1 MRLSYAVRKQWT
13 MRAILSVMLL
23 AVFLLTSACGGNAQI
38 RQRATGGQ
46 ARFMKQ
52 LQHAEQIGIPSSML
66 QPVLQRQDQLAH
78 MSPPS
83 NPFDD
88 QALNGYYNGLSNS
101 YDRLTLQLN
110 KIISNGSEQLQT
122 QAQQNYEQA
131 QVVLKQR
138 EGQGL
143 PAQNFLPQL
152 RAMQGMLQQ
161 ARLPKDYAAVSIDAK
176 NLESSLQLLSA
187 TADQLTALK
196 KLTGMLKSAN
206 LNTDA
211 AQNSYDLSSQL
222 FSHVSSPATLQALN
236 IDVHA
241 QYQQANV
248 MMMQGV
254 AFLVPDKLNAL
265 NEQIKQLVE
274 FNIPAGT
281 YQSRLAADQALVH
294 KNMTLQDYQAFSTRV
309 DADITAVQS
318 ALLRPEA
325 QQLLN
330 QFHQEAQSWGN
341 AHAYHDSYDGKNY
354 PLDVGYLSQGIGS
367 DMDSLLVNAV
377 SEQDLRSAISTITDA
392 LFNLKMMELDS
403 TDTTPY
409 DQVHSAD
416 TQLFDHYQMHS
427 GQVIVISLAQQAL
440 RLYQD
445 GKLVRAFQV
454 VTGRPELPS
463 PPGVWSVLN
472 RQAPTTFISSD
483 PPDSPYWYPPTH
495 INYAIMF
502 QQGGYYIHDAW
513 WRANFGPGNQF
524 PHYDTSGDEADSGT
538 GSHGCVNMS
547 TSDAEWLYNNTSWDA
562 KVIVF

>member
-1 MRLSYAVRKQWT
+1 MRLSYSVRKLWT
-13 MRAILSVMLL
+13 TRAILSVMFL

-46 ARFMKQ
+46 ARYMKL

-66 QPVLQRQDQLAH
+66 QPVLQHQNQLAH
-78 MSPPS
+78 MSAPS

-88 QALNGYYNGLSNS
+88 QGLNSYYNGLSNS
-101 YDRLTLQLN
+101 YDRLTIQLD
-110 KIISNGSEQLQT
+110 KIISNGSEQLQV
-122 QAQQNYEQA
+122 QARQNYEQA

-152 RAMQGMLQQ
+152 RAVQGMLQQ
-161 ARLPKDYAAVSIDAK
+161 ARLPKDYVAVSTHAQ
-176 NLESSLQLLSA
+176 NLVSSLQLLNT
-187 TADQLTALK
+187 TADQLAALK
-196 KLTGMLKSAN
+196 KLTGVLQSAN

-211 AQNSYDLSSQL
+211 VQTSYALSAQLL
-222 FSHVSSPATLQALN
+222 SHVSSPANLQALN
-236 IDVHA
+236 IDVNA

-248 MMMQGV
+248 MMTQAVG
-254 AFLVPDKLNAL
+254 FLVPNKLNAL
-265 NEQIKQLVE
+265 SEQIKHLTE
-274 FNIPAGT
+274 FHIPAGA
-281 YQSRLAADQALVH
+281 YQSRLVADQALVH
-294 KNMTLQDYQAFSTRV
+294 KDMTPQDYQAFSIHV
-309 DADITAVQS
+309 DADIDAVQS

-330 QFHQEAQSWGN
+330 QFHQEAESWGN
-341 AHAYHDSYDGKNY
+341 AHAYHDNYNGKSY
-354 PLDVGYLSQGIGS
+354 PLDVGYLSQGIGP
-367 DMDSLLVNAV
+367 DMDSLVANAV
-377 SEQDLRSAISTITDA
+377 SEQDLRDAISGITDQ

-409 DQVHSAD
+409 NQVHSAD
-416 TQLFDHYQMHS
+416 KQLFDHYQAHS

-472 RQAPTTFISSD
+472 RQAPTTFRSSD

-524 PHYDTSGDEADSGT
+524 PHYDTSGDETDSGT

-547 TSDAEWLYNNTSWDA
+547 TNDAEWLYDNTGWDA